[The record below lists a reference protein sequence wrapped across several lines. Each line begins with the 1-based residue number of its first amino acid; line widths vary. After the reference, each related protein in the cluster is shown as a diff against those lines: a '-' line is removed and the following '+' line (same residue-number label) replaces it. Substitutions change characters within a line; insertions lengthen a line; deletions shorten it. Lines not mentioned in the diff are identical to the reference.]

1 MRVIFLGL
9 MLTLVAAATFAAAG
23 EVNPMQNK
31 TESLVLGGRLLLVYG
46 SGV

>member
-31 TESLVLGGRLLLVYG
+31 TESLVLVAAAFVYG